1 MVLRIHGKDE
11 SVVRFRQGAPADN
24 NSNDTKS
31 LLFLF
36 YVYNKS
42 MKRFSLLICALLAL
56 AGCSSSNSFSNS
68 IDSTSSHNSGDGGN
82 FSSSQNVN
90 EKYVPARRVFD
101 MCYET
106 LYTYQSLEDL
116 TFDEFPG
123 VTFEA
128 NGKNYNGY
136 KVQVGENVVL
146 YLQESF
152 YLADVNQDGHLDI
165 CYCYSSGSG
174 IVNFGVS
181 IYDYFNKT
189 VIFDKVNRSSANYMF
204 DLDDSGYLVFYDLRP
219 TASYRPY
226 ILNEASRFLKTSDGQ
241 ISMEAFNLDLKYQGF
256 SAGFYYTYEV
266 KKGSSLRIDV
276 VLAYVHNPGVE
287 CQIKKEDVYLL
298 DSDGRFTY
306 SVSDYPSTGKDFIVE
321 ITPTVDSQTRMDV
334 TIVIFEYSYTFVIS
348 VV

>member
-1 MVLRIHGKDE
+1 
-11 SVVRFRQGAPADN
+11 
-24 NSNDTKS
+24 
-31 LLFLF
+31 
-36 YVYNKS
+36 
-42 MKRFSLLICALLAL
+42 
-56 AGCSSSNSFSNS
+56 
-68 IDSTSSHNSGDGGN
+68 
-82 FSSSQNVN
+82 
-90 EKYVPARRVFD
+90 

-136 KVQVGENVVL
+136 KVQVDENVVL
-146 YLQESF
+146 YLQWSF

-165 CYCYSSGSG
+165 CYCYSAGSG
-174 IVNFGVS
+174 TVNFGVS

-219 TASYRPY
+219 TTSYRPY

-256 SAGFYYTYEV
+256 SAGIYYTYEV
-266 KKGSSLRIDV
+266 EKGSSLSIDV

-334 TIVIFEYSYTFVIS
+334 TIAIFEYSYTFVIN
-348 VV
+348 VI